1 MTEQQQ
7 LVQEEDLKN
16 LLPIYKDIR
25 EMLFNCKFDEVNDK
39 ITDMYTRQISAVLLV
54 GMVRL
59 TFMWRKYLAN
69 WDSWVAESIK
79 RLDKMGLDGKETM
92 RGLY

>member
-1 MTEQQQ
+1 MTEEQH
-7 LVQEEDLKN
+7 EDLN
-16 LLPIYKDIR
+16 VLLPIYKDIQ
-25 EMLFNCKFDEVNDK
+25 EMLSSRKFDEVNDK
-39 ITDMYTRQISAVLLV
+39 ITYMYTCQISAVLLV

-69 WDSWVAESIK
+69 WDSWVAESII
-79 RLDKMGLDGKETM
+79 RLDKMGLNSKEIM